1 MIKKE
6 ITLCGKQVTL
16 AYCFATEIGY
26 KILAEEECT
35 DFIKEVFAS
44 IESNRMPDTK
54 KSIMLIIA
62 AATAYA
68 EFKGEDVPIDNKDI
82 MYNASSVEI
91 GNAIG
96 VLVSMYVEFYKMPAG
111 EEEKKPDEQE
121 AAEDPKNA

>member
-62 AATAYA
+62 AATAYS
-68 EFKGEDVPIDNKDI
+68 EFKGEEVPIDNKDI
-82 MYNASSVEI
+82 MYNASSIEI